1 MGETSNRHRELVVRA
16 IKVYQLLGHAVE
28 EVTPVDETRTDLK
41 VRSNEGEL
49 WIVRCETSESID
61 SESVRSFIVSCSIHG
76 PQQLALLTTGQ
87 IQDDARAYVEGHP
100 IHLVDEA
107 LLREYQVRAERRLIE
122 KALKPVSIPEAVGVV
137 PQDPPATA
145 PIASQRTR
153 CPFCGAENLAGS
165 IICESCSRN
174 LVVTSPLSLDGKPAA
189 EDAVPEP
196 MFTSTESPP

>member
-1 MGETSNRHRELVVRA
+1 MDEKPNKHRELVVRA

-28 EVTPVDETRTDLK
+28 EVTPFDETRTDLK
-41 VRSNEGEL
+41 VRSNESEL
-49 WIVRCETSESID
+49 WVVRCETSESID
-61 SESVRSFIVSCSIHG
+61 AESVRSFIVSCSIYG

-87 IQDDARAYVEGHP
+87 IQADARTYVEGHP

-122 KALKPVSIPEAVGVV
+122 RALKPVSIPEGVGVT
-137 PQDPPATA
+137 PEHPPAPT
-145 PIASQRTR
+145 PIESQRSR
-153 CPFCGAENLAGS
+153 CPYCGVENLAGS

-174 LVVTSPLSLDGKPAA
+174 LVVTSPLSLDGRQVA

-196 MFTSTESPP
+196 MFSST

>member
-1 MGETSNRHRELVVRA
+1 MDETPNRHRELVVRA

-28 EVTPVDETRTDLK
+28 EIIPIDQTKTDMK

-87 IQDDARAYVEGHP
+87 IQADARTYVEGHP

-137 PQDPPATA
+137 PEHPPAPT
-145 PIASQRTR
+145 PSASQRTR
-153 CPFCGAENLAGS
+153 CPYCGVENLAGS

-174 LVVTSPLSLDGKPAA
+174 LVVTSPLSLDGKQVA
-189 EDAVPEP
+189 EDAAPEP
-196 MFTSTESPP
+196 MFAST

>member
-1 MGETSNRHRELVVRA
+1 MDEAPNRHRELVVRA

-28 EVTPVDETRTDLK
+28 EILPIDQTKTDLK

-61 SESVRSFIVSCSIHG
+61 AESVRSFIVSCSIHG

-87 IQDDARAYVEGHP
+87 IQADARTYVEGHP

-122 KALKPVSIPEAVGVV
+122 KALKPVSIPEAVGMV
-137 PQDPPATA
+137 PEQAPA
-145 PIASQRTR
+145 PMPSESQRTR
-153 CPFCGAENLAGS
+153 CPYCGKENLAGS
-165 IICESCSRN
+165 IVCETCSHN
-174 LVVTSPLSLDGKPAA
+174 LVVTRPLSLDGKQVA

-196 MFTSTESPP
+196 MFSST

>member
-1 MGETSNRHRELVVRA
+1 MDETPNRHRELVVRA

-28 EVTPVDETRTDLK
+28 EVTPIDQTRTDLK
-41 VRSNEGEL
+41 VRSNEAEL

-61 SESVRSFIVSCSIHG
+61 AESVRSFIVSCSIHG

-87 IQDDARAYVEGHP
+87 IQADARTYVEGHP

-122 KALKPVSIPEAVGVV
+122 KALSPVSIPEGVGIE
-137 PQDPPATA
+137 PEQPPAPTLSE
-145 PIASQRTR
+145 SQRTR
-153 CPFCGAENLAGS
+153 CPYCGEENLAGS
-165 IICESCSRN
+165 IVCASCSRN
-174 LVVTSPLSLDGKPAA
+174 LVVTSPLSLDGKQAA

-196 MFTSTESPP
+196 MFSST